1 MNQIGTVTE
10 SIKAHNMA
18 KEQGWGTMVSH
29 RYLLYISKYSTSM
42 SGPARPRIASS
53 PTWLSALEPA
63 RSRLELLAGIIAL
76 DKFQVQVGFQF
87 SFISFA
93 LSTFSPSTN
102 IQNRSERLAKY
113 NQLLRIEEELG
124 TNAKFAGA
132 NFRKVR
138 FLS

>member
-1 MNQIGTVTE
+1 MKWIISLPAIPINFSLFQVNQIGTVTE

-63 RSRLELLAGIIAL
+63 RSRLELLAGIL
-76 DKFQVQVGFQF
+76 
-87 SFISFA
+87 
-93 LSTFSPSTN
+93 
-102 IQNRSERLAKY
+102 Y
-113 NQLLRIEEELG
+113 
-124 TNAKFAGA
+124 
-132 NFRKVR
+132 
-138 FLS
+138 